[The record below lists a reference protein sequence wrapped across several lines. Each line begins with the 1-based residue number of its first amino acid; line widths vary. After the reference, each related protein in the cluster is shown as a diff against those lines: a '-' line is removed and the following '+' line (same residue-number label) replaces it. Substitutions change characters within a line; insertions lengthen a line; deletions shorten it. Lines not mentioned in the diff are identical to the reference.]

1 MQDSKTR
8 VRIWH
13 ITKFFRNAKLG
24 RCRGTAEI
32 EQAAPFQFGRSYR
45 LALSFCMSMI
55 SGQTLRVCPEGKPVP
70 TPHQVRGRLFPDHM
84 DRGPSAPYSLGS

>member
-45 LALSFCMSMI
+45 LAFIFLYEHDLRANASRLS
-55 SGQTLRVCPEGKPVP
+55 
-70 TPHQVRGRLFPDHM
+70 
-84 DRGPSAPYSLGS
+84 

>member
-55 SGQTLRVCPEGKPVP
+55 SGQTLRAAASP
-70 TPHQVRGRLFPDHM
+70 TAAKEPDKYRCLIGAMSAH
-84 DRGPSAPYSLGS
+84 GPKEKST